1 MKVPVLVGLSTAL
14 TALISLIPS
23 SQHARRRPRVKTLIL
38 GLSGSLLVISF
49 AAAGPRQESDEEA
62 KQSAAPAIPPQWY
75 ADREFDLGFW
85 GTFLFTSTPSRD
97 DRYLEADH
105 AWGGGIDAKYFFA
118 RYFGLGVEGYVV
130 DATRT
135 RIERD
140 GVIALSVP
148 PFFSGVKSR
157 TKDSRAV
164 GSVLGTFTFRYPI
177 ARSRIAPYAFLRVGG
192 IFGGGDR
199 DIVYSPGPSPNPN
212 DGPLIATRH
221 TASKSEFVGQLGVG
235 FEIRLTPCI
244 GITNDFSWNALN
256 GPNNNFGMVRSG
268 INFAF

>member
-1 MKVPVLVGLSTAL
+1 MKIPVLVRVSTAL
-14 TALISLIPS
+14 TAPSSLISS
-23 SQHARRRPRVKTLIL
+23 FQHGRQTPRVKALIL
-38 GLSGSLLVISF
+38 GLCGSLLVISF
-49 AAAGPRQESDEEA
+49 VAAGPLQDSGEQA
-62 KQSAAPAIPPQWY
+62 KQSVVPATLPQWY
-75 ADREFDLGFW
+75 ADREFNLGFW
-85 GTFLFTSTPSRD
+85 GTYLFTSSSHD
-97 DRYLEADH
+97 DRYLETDH
-105 AWGGGIDAKYFFA
+105 AWGGGIDAKYFFT

-135 RIERD
+135 RIERN

-148 PFFSGVKSR
+148 PEFNGVKSR

-177 ARSRIAPYAFLRVGG
+177 ARSRIAPYAFLGAGG

-199 DIVYSPGPSPNPN
+199 DIVYSPGLSPNPN

-221 TASKSEFVGQLGVG
+221 TGTRSEFAGQLGAG
-235 FEIRLTPCI
+235 SEIRLTPRI
-244 GITNDFSWNALN
+244 GISNDFSWNIVD
-256 GPNNNFGMVRSG
+256 GRNNDFGMVRSG